1 MMSSLFQSLRRLWR
15 FLREISGDDAY
26 ERYLKL
32 YAANQDR
39 HQHAG
44 PPLSRDEFFK
54 AWQQQK
60 WDGIKR
66 CC

>member
-1 MMSSLFQSLRRLWR
+1 MGSLIQLLRRFWH
-15 FLREISGDDAY
+15 FLREVSGDDAY

-32 YAANQDR
+32 YAANQER
-39 HQHAG
+39 HQHVEL
-44 PPLSRDEFFK
+44 PMSREEFFK

>member
-1 MMSSLFQSLRRLWR
+1 MRFLLHPLHRLWR
-15 FLREISGDDAY
+15 FLREVSGDDAY

-32 YAANQDR
+32 YATSQKK
-39 HQHAG
+39 HQHAV
-44 PPLSRDEFFK
+44 PPMSREEFFK
-54 AWQQQK
+54 VWQQEK